1 MYAYGHETWFQQWD
15 SGLGLT
21 INKSYLKKELS
32 FFKTVEKRRSVR
44 SFSKK
49 PVEKSKIQKILRTA
63 WMSPSAMGM
72 QNFKIFVVEEQKKKE
87 KLVKATH
94 DQEYVNSS
102 LVLVFCTDPKRIK
115 FMGNR
120 GKQLLSVQDATIAAS
135 YSQLAATA
143 LGLSSV
149 WVGHFNEK
157 AVAEIIKTKLRPVAV
172 LPIGYANEKPKAKK
186 NQKMKD
192 LIKKT

>member
-1 MYAYGHETWFQQWD
+1 
-15 SGLGLT
+15 
-21 INKSYLKKELS
+21 LKKELS

-72 QNFKIFVVEEQKKKE
+72 QNFKIFVVEEQRKKE
-87 KLVKATH
+87 KLVKATY
-94 DQEYVNSS
+94 DQEYVNSN
-102 LVLVFCTDPKRIK
+102 LVLIFCTDSKRIK

-149 WVGHFNEK
+149 WVGHFASYSQLAATALGLSSVWVGHFKEK
-157 AVAEIIKTKLRPVAV
+157 AVAEIIKTKLRPVV
-172 LPIGYANEKPKAKK
+172 ILPIGYANEKPKAKK
-186 NQKMKD
+186 YQKMKD
-192 LIKKT
+192 LIKKV